1 MVKTA
6 LSNVRF
12 VPKADIGLQRHMPG
26 YIVPALRPDCSNE
39 VCSFLFGG
47 MPSVRRPL
55 VDDVRQ
61 LLAKVSD
68 VWFGQALKT
77 KRVPV

>member
-1 MVKTA
+1 VVKTA

-12 VPKADIGLQRHMPG
+12 VPKADIGLQRPMRG
-26 YIVPALRPDCSNE
+26 YIVPALRPYCSNE

-47 MPSVRRPL
+47 MPSVRR
-55 VDDVRQ
+55 Q
-61 LLAKVSD
+61 LAKVSD